1 MGLAGYAAREVAR
14 SAMRAQTRPAPARH
28 PGTVAVPAAG
38 PAATVAL
45 RPTAPSSNP
54 ADGVQALGLLS
65 RFHQHY
71 DYWEAPEYA
80 DLLAAW
86 ELQCAAVED
95 DGAPIWR
102 AVPRLIV
109 AGMYGNGKSG
119 TLDQIAMATGTS
131 VLVKTTYPGIRDRIG
146 KHRKPV
152 VLDDAQ
158 MTFGAGRKSEDVR
171 LIINAHTRGRTIAD
185 GRDGEVPVYGQVAM
199 AGLSAMLTGKVSV
212 QIQDTLSRCF
222 VLFKARK
229 PKGHHV
235 PEVTD
240 AAEERVRDALVPA
253 MREWCATYR
262 PTLRE
267 RAAWFGEGNPTGL
280 PDLGGGGRGNDQLAR
295 PLLAV
300 CDVAT
305 ALAHKAWR
313 DSGEDGKFPAELNW
327 SERIRRALIFVS
339 GVPEPVEDEGSPLD
353 GVSAAFDQMWAGDA
367 QEPEVDPAGPD
378 APAAAGAVDWQAAE
392 MAQALAADAADAA
405 SAQIW
410 ED

>member
-1 MGLAGYAAREVAR
+1 MGLVGYAAREVAR
-14 SAMRAQTRPAPARH
+14 SAVRAQTRPAPARH
-28 PGTVAVPAAG
+28 AGTVAVPAAG
-38 PAATVAL
+38 PAATVAA

-86 ELQCAAVED
+86 ELQCAAIED
-95 DGAPIWR
+95 DGSPIWR
-102 AVPRLIV
+102 AVPRIIV
-109 AGMYGNGKSG
+109 AGEYGNGKSG
-119 TLDQIAMATGTS
+119 TLDQVAMATGTS
-131 VLVKTTYPGIRDRIG
+131 VLVKCTYPGIRDRIG
-146 KHRKPV
+146 RDRKV
-152 VLDDAQ
+152 CILDDAQ
-158 MTFGAGRKSEDVR
+158 ITFGAGRKSEDVR
-171 LIINAHTRGRTIAD
+171 LIINSHTKGRTIQD
-185 GRDGEVPVYGQVAM
+185 GKNGEMNVTGQVAM
-199 AGLSAMLTGKVSV
+199 AGLAKLLTGKVRFA
-212 QIQDTLSRCF
+212 IEDTLSRCF
-222 VLFKARK
+222 VLWKARK

-240 AAEERVRDALVPA
+240 AAEEQVRDKLVPA
-253 MREWCATYR
+253 MREWCTTYR

-267 RAAWFGEGNPTGL
+267 RAAWFGEGHPTGL

-313 DSGEDGKFPAELNW
+313 DSGKDEDDFPAEHNW

-339 GVPEPVEDEGSPLD
+339 GVPEPVEDEESPLD
-353 GVSAAFDQMWAGDA
+353 GVSAEFDRMWAGDEA
-367 QEPEVDPAGPD
+367 APQADPVDPAGD
-378 APAAAGAVDWQAAE
+378 VGDWRAAE
-392 MAQALAADAADAA
+392 MAEALSADAADA
-405 SAQIW
+405 QIW

>member
-1 MGLAGYAAREVAR
+1 MGLAGYAARTAVR
-14 SAMRAQTRPAPARH
+14 SAVRSAQTRPAPARH

-38 PAATVAL
+38 PAATVAAQAV
-45 RPTAPSSNP
+45 APSSNP

-86 ELQCAAVED
+86 ELQCAAMED
-95 DGAPIWR
+95 DGSPIWR
-102 AVPRLIV
+102 AVPRIIV

-119 TLDQIAMATGTS
+119 TLDQIAMATGTT
-131 VLVKTTYPGIRDRIG
+131 VLLKTTFAGIRDKIG
-146 KHRKPV
+146 KDRQV
-152 VLDDAQ
+152 AILDDAQ
-158 MTFGAGRKSEDVR
+158 ITFGAGKKSEDVR
-171 LIINAHTRGRTIAD
+171 MMVNAHTKGRAV
-185 GRDGEVPVYGQVAM
+185 RDASGEVSAYGQLAM
-199 AGLSAMLTGKVSV
+199 AGLSKMLTGKVAFA
-212 QIQDTLSRCF
+212 IEDTLSRCF

-229 PKGHHV
+229 PKGTHV

-240 AAEERVRDALVPA
+240 AAEEQVRGKLVPA
-253 MREWCATYR
+253 MREWCTTYR
-262 PTLRE
+262 DTLRE

-313 DSGEDGKFPAELNW
+313 ESGEDEADFPAEHNW

-339 GVPEPVEDEGSPLD
+339 GVPEPVEDEESPLD

-367 QEPEVDPAGPD
+367 QEPEVDPVGPD
-378 APAAAGAVDWQAAE
+378 EGEDWRAAE
-392 MAQALAADAADAA
+392 MAEALNADAADNR
-405 SAQIW
+405 STQIW